1 MCRPFVL
8 FSFFRLKINAAQANT
23 TYTRTHFFQA
33 AVKRRQEVR
42 RGSHRLGLFHGE
54 NPDGAQTGPTSGDD
68 DSISQLPHH
77 LVGKYLTLPCIGVLM
92 REG

>member
-1 MCRPFVL
+1 MQTQPIR
-8 FSFFRLKINAAQANT
+8 I
-23 TYTRTHFFQA
+23 FFQT
-33 AVKRRQEVR
+33 AVERRQEVR

-77 LVGKYLTLPCIGVLM
+77 LVGKYYSSIPTLPCIGVLM
-92 REG
+92 LEG